1 MLFKQDDTAA
11 VADIEAQPPWKVLI
25 VDDEPDIHSVTK
37 MALRKFRLN
46 GRGLSFLHA
55 YSGAEAKEMMA
66 DNKDIAIIFL
76 DVVMETDDAGL
87 QVAKYVREELGNQFS
102 RIVLRTG
109 QPGQAPESR
118 VIVEYDIN
126 DYKEKTELDN
136 NKLFTTTYAALRA
149 YRDIELVDEARRY
162 QERSRKGL
170 ERVLHASASLFEQRS
185 LKEFASGLLLQI
197 ASLLHVSEDS
207 VLLQVDG
214 LSGLQDLVANELDI
228 LAASGC
234 MQGLTEMP
242 AEVVDG
248 IQTVMTSQRSQVING
263 SFIGYFP
270 SKQDKVTLLYI
281 KGIKDMDELDQQ
293 LVDIFS
299 TNVSIAFENLLLDKE
314 IEDTQAE
321 LIHRLGDVVENRSK
335 EAANHVVRMS
345 EFSYVLGKVAGL
357 SERDA
362 NLLRKAS
369 PMHDLGKIAIP
380 DSVLL
385 KPGKLDGDEWELMK
399 SHAQLGAEILSGSE
413 RPLLYAASIIAEQ
426 HHEKFDGSGYPEGRK
441 GSDIHLYARIVAIAD
456 VFDALIHK
464 RCYKEP
470 WPLEEV
476 LELIKS
482 EKGKH
487 FDPELVD
494 LFIEN
499 IDQILEVNE
508 KFPDR
513 CS

>member
-1 MLFKQDDTAA
+1 MLFKQDDTPA
-11 VADIEAQPPWKVLI
+11 VVESLPPWKVLI

-46 GRGLSFLHA
+46 DRGLSFLHA
-55 YSGAEAKEMMA
+55 YSGQEAKEIMA
-66 DNKDIAIIFL
+66 KNNDIAIIFL

-87 QVAKYVREELGNQFS
+87 LVAKYVREELKNQFS

-149 YRDIELVDEARRY
+149 YRDIQLVDEARRY
-162 QERSRKGL
+162 QERSRHGL
-170 ERVLHASASLFEQRS
+170 ERVLHASANLFEQRS

-197 ASLLHVSEDS
+197 ASLLHMSEDS

-214 LSGLQDLVANELDI
+214 ISGMQDLVANKLDI
-228 LAASGC
+228 LAASGS
-234 MQGLTEMP
+234 MLGIPEMP
-242 AEVVDG
+242 QDVVEG
-248 IQTVMTSQRSQVING
+248 IQVALNSQRSQVVNG
-263 SFIGYFP
+263 CFIGYFP

-281 KGIKDMDELDQQ
+281 QGVHDIDELDRQ
-293 LVDIFS
+293 LLDIFS

-335 EAANHVVRMS
+335 EAANHVVRMA
-345 EFSYVLGKVAGL
+345 EFSYALGKIAGL
-357 SERDA
+357 DDYDA
-362 NLLRKAS
+362 DLLRKAS

-385 KPGKLDGDEWELMK
+385 KPGKLDDAEWEVMR
-399 SHAQLGAEILSGSE
+399 SHAHLGAEILSGSE
-413 RPLLYAASIIAEQ
+413 RPLLYAAAIIAEQ
-426 HHEKFDGSGYPEGRK
+426 HHERFDGSGYPQGLK
-441 GSDIHLYARIVAIAD
+441 GEDIHLYARIVAIAD

-464 RCYKEP
+464 RCYKEA

-476 LELIKS
+476 LKVIES

-487 FDPELVD
+487 FDPTLVD
-494 LFIEN
+494 LFIAN
-499 IDQILEVNE
+499 IDTMLEINE
-508 KFPDR
+508 RFPDAN
-513 CS
+513 

>member
-1 MLFKQDDTAA
+1 MLFKQEDA
-11 VADIEAQPPWKVLI
+11 VTVENQLPPWKVLI
-25 VDDEPDIHSVTK
+25 VDDEPDIHTVTK
-37 MALRKFRLN
+37 MSLRKFRLN
-46 GRGLSFLHA
+46 DRGLEFLHA
-55 YSGAEAKEMMA
+55 YSGAEAKQVMSEHR
-66 DNKDIAIIFL
+66 DIAVIFL

-87 QVAKYVREELGNQFS
+87 LVAKYVREDLGNQFT

-162 QERSRKGL
+162 QVRSRKGL

-207 VLLQVDG
+207 ALLQMDG
-214 LSGLQDLVANELDI
+214 LSGLQDRQADELDI
-228 LAASGC
+228 LAASGSL
-234 MQGLTEMP
+234 QGRTEMP
-242 AEVVDG
+242 KEVVSC
-248 IQTVMTSQRSQVING
+248 IHSVMQSQKSQVIDG

-270 SKQDKVTLLYI
+270 SKQEKVTLLYI
-281 KGIKDMDELDQQ
+281 KGVNHIDELDQQ
-293 LVDIFS
+293 LLDIFS

-335 EAANHVVRMS
+335 EAANHVVRMA
-345 EFSYVLGKVAGL
+345 EFSYVLGKAYGL
-357 SERDA
+357 SETDA
-362 NLLRKAS
+362 QLLKKAS
-369 PMHDLGKIAIP
+369 PMHDLGKIGIP
-380 DSVLL
+380 DAVLL
-385 KPGKLDGDEWELMK
+385 KAGKLEGDEWEVMK
-399 SHAQLGAEILSGSE
+399 SHARLGAEMLAGST
-413 RPLLYAASIIAEQ
+413 RPLLHTAAIIAEQ
-426 HHEKFDGSGYPEGRK
+426 HHERFDGTGYPK
-441 GSDIHLYARIVAIAD
+441 GLSGKDIHVYARIVAIAD

-470 WPLEEV
+470 WPLEKV
-476 LELIKS
+476 LSLMEE

-494 LFIEN
+494 LFFAN
-499 IDQILEVNE
+499 LDQVNAIRE
-508 KFPDR
+508 QYPDTY
-513 CS
+513 

>member
-11 VADIEAQPPWKVLI
+11 VEDSLPPWKVLI

-46 GRGLSFLHA
+46 ERGLSFLHA
-55 YSGAEAKEMMA
+55 YSGEEARQIMA
-66 DNKDIAIIFL
+66 QHSDIAVIFL
-76 DVVMETDDAGL
+76 DVVMESDDAGL
-87 QVAKYVREELGNQFS
+87 QVARYIREELDNQFS

-170 ERVLHASASLFEQRS
+170 EHVLHASASLFEQRS

-207 VLLQVDG
+207 VLLQCDG
-214 LSGLQDLVANELDI
+214 LSGLKNLADNELHI
-228 LAASGC
+228 LAASGSL
-234 MQGLTEMP
+234 QGISEMP
-242 AEVVDG
+242 EDVVEG
-248 IQTVMTSQRSQVING
+248 IQAAMNSQRSQLIND

-281 KGIKDMDELDQQ
+281 KGVKNIDELDQQ
-293 LVDIFS
+293 LMDIFS

-335 EAANHVVRMS
+335 EAANHVVRMA
-345 EFSYVLGKVAGL
+345 EFSYVLGKKAGL
-357 SERDA
+357 SDGDA
-362 NLLRKAS
+362 ELLRKAS
-369 PMHDLGKIAIP
+369 PMHDLGKIGIP

-385 KPGKLDGDEWELMK
+385 KPGKLDADEWQVMQ
-399 SHAQLGAEILSGSE
+399 SHARLGAEMLAGSE
-413 RPLLYAASIIAEQ
+413 RPLLHAAAIIAEQ
-426 HHEKFDGSGYPEGRK
+426 HHERFDGSGYPKGLS

-470 WPLEEV
+470 WPMEKVLQLLED
-476 LELIKS
+476 

-487 FDPELVD
+487 FDPELVELFLANLDEMLEISKRYPD
-494 LFIEN
+494 LH
-499 IDQILEVNE
+499 
-508 KFPDR
+508 
-513 CS
+513 